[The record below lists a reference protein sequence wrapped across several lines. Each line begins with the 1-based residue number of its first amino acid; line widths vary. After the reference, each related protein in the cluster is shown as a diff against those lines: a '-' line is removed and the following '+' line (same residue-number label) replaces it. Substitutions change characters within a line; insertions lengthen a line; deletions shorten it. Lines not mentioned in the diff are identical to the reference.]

1 MNGKVSFACDCMC
14 GKLAKRLR
22 MLGFDAF
29 YETYIL
35 DADLVDVCEEQNRIL
50 LTKDTG
56 IIKRQTNADIYIVN
70 GKNPDEEIEEI
81 IDVFGLKSK
90 AEPYSLCISCGGEL
104 VKTNPEDVKDKVPE
118 YVYETQNEFAVCTS
132 CGKIYWPATHKR
144 KMDKYIE
151 KWLS

>member
-1 MNGKVSFACDCMC
+1 MTQKVSFACDCMC

-35 DADLVDVCEEQNRIL
+35 DADLVDVCEEENRIL

-56 IIKRQTNADIYIVN
+56 IKKRQTTAFIYIVN
-70 GKNPDEEIEEI
+70 GKNPDEEIVEI
-81 IDVFGLKSK
+81 IDVFDLKNK
-90 AEPYSLCISCGGEL
+90 ARPYSICINCGGALEHTS
-104 VKTNPEDVKDKVPE
+104 KNEIKHSVPE
-118 YVYETQNEFAVCTS
+118 YVYQTQNNFVKCS
-132 CGKIYWPATHKR
+132 CCEKVYWPATHKN

-151 KWLS
+151 KWLA